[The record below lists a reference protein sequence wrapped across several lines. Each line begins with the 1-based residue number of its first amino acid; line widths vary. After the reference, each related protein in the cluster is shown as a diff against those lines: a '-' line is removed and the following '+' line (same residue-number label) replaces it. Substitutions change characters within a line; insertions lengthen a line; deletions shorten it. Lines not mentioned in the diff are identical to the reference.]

1 MIKFAI
7 KVTTET
13 DTILQSRIQEAPS
26 EEIFKAFI
34 DGLYKNIG
42 SGNFLLED
50 SDNDLIIIPQHVI
63 SRSIVQIIK
72 VN

>member
-13 DTILQSRIQEAPS
+13 DTVLQSQIQEVPN
-26 EEIFKAFI
+26 EEVFKAFT
-34 DGLYKNIG
+34 DGIYKSVG
-42 SGNFLLED
+42 TGNFLLED
-50 SDNDLIIIPQHVI
+50 NDGDPIIIPQYVI
-63 SRSIVQIIK
+63 SRSIIQIIK